1 MTIQE
6 VKEFFM
12 DKEHVSCPLTE
23 KLVKAGYQQVSGGY
37 IDRAKKEGV
46 LVDYKKNSPSQY
58 WHLMTFC
65 DSRDGKKTFS
75 KNIVCGELLFW
86 MAEVSGAVDEF
97 MLKTLAAQIIYS
109 ADISKCETPAFD
121 RKYWNNQIQQTCF
134 NNLEL
139 LIKNGGVK
147 RDYDTYYCSYMQL
160 ADNSRYLYVHV
171 AISSGTGNGYG
182 MHMFLYDTL
191 KHKLRYSRDYR
202 HILEFR
208 HGIIK
213 EPYLE
218 IDSQKID
225 DDVRLDDMFSFEK
238 EPKAIYDDGSYSLF
252 LKSGNRVKHLS
263 INYSELPAYNPFL
276 WIIEHAEWA
285 ERSDTLKRNEIP
297 LRELS
302 HGKYCHCF
310 IPYRF
315 TGGEKCIQC
324 ERIFHNYPKS
334 SNDSKIVS
342 FSLMTY
348 IKLYNIT
355 DACFHITINID
366 TKQCSC
372 IKVSE
377 ENVESQV
384 QLSEHLIDK
393 LTSQNNI
400 DELLQ
405 GKWIK
410 ELENCLY
417 DGNFYYYIILQGNR
431 FRRYSV
437 ACDFVE
443 YWPLFESITKELY
456 PFMEPRMM
464 Y

>member
-1 MTIQE
+1 
-6 VKEFFM
+6 
-12 DKEHVSCPLTE
+12 
-23 KLVKAGYQQVSGGY
+23 
-37 IDRAKKEGV
+37 
-46 LVDYKKNSPSQY
+46 
-58 WHLMTFC
+58 
-65 DSRDGKKTFS
+65 
-75 KNIVCGELLFW
+75 

-97 MLKTLAAQIIYS
+97 MLTTLAAQIIYS
-109 ADISKCETPAFD
+109 ADISERKTPAFD

-147 RDYDTYYCSYMQL
+147 RKYDTYYCSYMQL

-171 AISSGTGNGYG
+171 AISSGTGNGNG

-191 KHKLRYSRDYR
+191 KHILRYSRDYR

-218 IDSQKID
+218 SDSQEID

-238 EPKAIYDDGSYSLF
+238 EPKVLYDDGSYSLF
-252 LKSGNRVKHLS
+252 LKSGNQVKYLS
-263 INYSELPAYNPFL
+263 INYSELSAYKPFL
-276 WIIEHAEWA
+276 WIIEHAEWV
-285 ERSDTLKRNEIP
+285 ECSKTLKRNKIP
-297 LRELS
+297 LRELFN
-302 HGKYCHCF
+302 GKFCRCF
-310 IPYRF
+310 IPYRS
-315 TGGEKCIQC
+315 TWGEKCIQC
-324 ERIFHNYPKS
+324 EKIFHNYPKP
-334 SNDSKIVS
+334 SNDSNIVS

-348 IKLYNIT
+348 IKLSEIT
-355 DACFHITINID
+355 DACYHITINID
-366 TKQCSC
+366 SKQCSC

-377 ENVESQV
+377 GNEESQV

-393 LTSQNNI
+393 LTSQNNV

-410 ELENCLY
+410 GFEYSIY
-417 DGNFYYYIILQGNR
+417 DGNYYYYIILQGNR
-431 FRRYSV
+431 FRRYRV
-437 ACDFVE
+437 ACGFVE
-443 YWPLFESITKELY
+443 YWPLFKSITKELY
-456 PFMEPRMM
+456 PFMEPQRM

>member
-1 MTIQE
+1 MTINQ
-6 VKEFFM
+6 VKEFFI
-12 DKEHVSCPLTE
+12 DKEHAPCPLTE

-37 IDRAKKEGV
+37 IDRARKEGV

-58 WHLMTFC
+58 WHLMTYC
-65 DSRDGKKTFS
+65 DCCDGKKTFS
-75 KNIVCGELLFW
+75 KSIVCGELLFW
-86 MAEVSGAVDEF
+86 MAEASGAVDDF
-97 MLKTLAAQIIYS
+97 MLETLAARIIYS
-109 ADISKCETPAFD
+109 ADLSKCKTPAFD

-147 RDYDTYYCSYMQL
+147 REYDTYYCSYMQL

-191 KHKLRYSRDYR
+191 KHNLRYSRDYR
-202 HILEFR
+202 DILEFH

-213 EPYLE
+213 EPYFE
-218 IDSQKID
+218 YDSQEID

-238 EPKAIYDDGSYSLF
+238 EPKALYDDGSYSLF
-252 LKSGNRVKHLS
+252 LKSGNRVKYLL
-263 INYSELPAYNPFL
+263 INYSELSAYKPFL

-285 ERSDTLKRNEIP
+285 ERSDTMKRNEIP

-334 SNDSKIVS
+334 SDDSKIVS

-355 DACFHITINID
+355 DACFHITINVD

-393 LTSQNNI
+393 LTSQSNI

-410 ELENCLY
+410 ELENSLY
-417 DGNFYYYIILQGNR
+417 DGNHYYYIILQGNR
-431 FRRYSV
+431 FRRYTV

>member
-1 MTIQE
+1 MTIQQ
-6 VKEFFM
+6 VKEFFI
-12 DKEHVSCPLTE
+12 DKEYAPCPLTE

-37 IDRAKKEGV
+37 IDRARKEGV

-58 WHLMTFC
+58 WHLMTYC

-75 KNIVCGELLFW
+75 KNIVCGELIFW

-97 MLKTLAAQIIYS
+97 MLETLAAQIIYS
-109 ADISKCETPAFD
+109 ADISKCETPTFD
-121 RKYWNNQIQQTCF
+121 RRYWNNQIQQTCF

-147 RDYDTYYCSYMQL
+147 REYDTYYCSYMQL

-191 KHKLRYSRDYR
+191 KHNLRYSRDYR
-202 HILEFR
+202 DILEFR

-213 EPYLE
+213 EPYFE
-218 IDSQKID
+218 YDSQEID

-238 EPKAIYDDGSYSLF
+238 EPKAMYDDGAYSLF
-252 LKSGNRVKHLS
+252 LKSGNRVKCLS
-263 INYSELPAYNPFL
+263 INDSELPAYKPFM
-276 WIIEHAEWA
+276 WIIEHAEWV
-285 ERSDTLKRNEIP
+285 EQSKTLKRNEIP

-310 IPYRF
+310 IPNRF

-334 SNDSKIVS
+334 LNDLNIVS
-342 FSLMTY
+342 FSIMTY

-355 DACFHITINID
+355 DACFHITINMD

-384 QLSEHLIDK
+384 QLSEQLIDK
-393 LTSQNNI
+393 LTSQSNI

-410 ELENCLY
+410 KLENCLY

-431 FRRYSV
+431 FRRYTV

-443 YWPLFESITKELY
+443 YWPIFESITKELY

>member
-1 MTIQE
+1 MTIGQ

-12 DKEHVSCPLTE
+12 EKEHAPCPLTE
-23 KLVKAGYQQVSGGY
+23 KLVKAGYQQVRGGY
-37 IDRAKKEGV
+37 IDHAKKEGV

-58 WHLMTFC
+58 WHLMTYC
-65 DSRDGKKTFS
+65 NSRDNKKPLT
-75 KNIVCGELLFW
+75 KNILCGELLFW

-97 MLKTLAAQIIYS
+97 MLSTLAAQIIYS
-109 ADISKCETPAFD
+109 ADLSNCKTPAFD
-121 RKYWNNQIQQTCF
+121 RKFWNNQIQQTCF
-134 NNLEL
+134 SNLEL

-147 RDYDTYYCSYMQL
+147 REYDTYYCSYMQL

-171 AISSGTGNGYG
+171 AISSGTGNGHG

-191 KHKLRYSRDYR
+191 KHNLRYSRDCR

-218 IDSQKID
+218 FDSLEID
-225 DDVRLDDMFSFEK
+225 DDVKLDDMFSFEK
-238 EPKAIYDDGSYSLF
+238 KPKVMYDDGSYSLF
-252 LKSGNRVKHLS
+252 LKSGNRVKYLS
-263 INYSELPAYNPFL
+263 INNSELSAYKPFL
-276 WIIEHAEWA
+276 WIVEHAKWA
-285 ERSDTLKRNEIP
+285 EQFCKLKRGEFP
-297 LRELS
+297 LRELF
-302 HGKYCHCF
+302 HAKYCHCF

-315 TGGEKCIQC
+315 AYGEKCIQC

-334 SNDSKIVS
+334 SNESNIVS

-348 IKLYNIT
+348 IKLYDIT

-366 TKQCSC
+366 SKQCSC

-384 QLSEHLIDK
+384 QLSEQLIDK
-393 LTSQNNI
+393 LTSQSNI

-410 ELENCLY
+410 ELEKCLY

-431 FRRYSV
+431 FRRYMV

-456 PFMEPRMM
+456 SFMKPRMM

>member
-1 MTIQE
+1 MTIKQ
-6 VKEFFM
+6 VKEFFI
-12 DKEHVSCPLTE
+12 DKEHAPCPLTE

-75 KNIVCGELLFW
+75 KNIVCGELIFW

-97 MLKTLAAQIIYS
+97 MLETLAAQIIYS
-109 ADISKCETPAFD
+109 ADISKCETTAFD

-147 RDYDTYYCSYMQL
+147 REYDTYYCSYMQL

-191 KHKLRYSRDYR
+191 KHNLRYSRDYR
-202 HILEFR
+202 DILEFR

-213 EPYLE
+213 EPYFE
-218 IDSQKID
+218 YDSQEID

-238 EPKAIYDDGSYSLF
+238 EPKAMYDDGAYSLF
-252 LKSGNRVKHLS
+252 LKSGNRVKCLS
-263 INYSELPAYNPFL
+263 INDSELPAYKPFM
-276 WIIEHAEWA
+276 WIIEHAEWV
-285 ERSDTLKRNEIP
+285 EQSKTLKRNEIP

-310 IPYRF
+310 IPNRF

-334 SNDSKIVS
+334 LNDLNIVS
-342 FSLMTY
+342 FSIMTY

-355 DACFHITINID
+355 DACFHITINMD

-384 QLSEHLIDK
+384 QLSEQLIDK
-393 LTSQNNI
+393 LTSQSNI

-410 ELENCLY
+410 KLENCLY